1 MWCIS
6 ILYKHFTLKRP
17 LPRGLQKAYNIENIS
32 IAFEDDCMFIQ
43 NKADFDYFWD
53 LYNAIL
59 GNQVDL
65 DIELRKITDIRL
77 VNVSM
82 KSFLIC
88 LLAEQI
94 YLNIDIGIIITEYL
108 NLLEI
113 YNEPDDN
120 KIISKIA
127 EKYSRTS

>member
-6 ILYKHFTLKRP
+6 ILYKHLTLKRP
-17 LPRGLQKAYNIENIS
+17 LLKGLQKAYNIENLS
-32 IAFEDDCMFIQ
+32 IAFQDDCIFIQ

-59 GNQVDL
+59 ANQIDL
-65 DIELRKITDIRL
+65 DIELRKIIDIRL
-77 VNVSM
+77 VNVSI

-94 YLNIDIGIIITEYL
+94 YLNIDTGIIITEYL
-108 NLLEI
+108 NLLAI
-113 YNEPDDN
+113 YDEPDDN
-120 KIISKIA
+120 KIISKVA